1 MQWSDVTRRQTSKTL
16 RQFGILCLVIF
27 GGWAAWRFA
36 GGQRGLVTSL
46 LAGASVLLGMLGLLM
61 PNALQP
67 IFTAWMTLAFPLG
80 WAISRLLL
88 AVLYYG
94 LFTPIGLVF
103 RLRNRD
109 VLRIRQKSPAGSYW
123 TAKSRRSDVSDYL
136 RQF

>member
-27 GGWAAWRFA
+27 GGWAVWRFSA
-36 GGQRGLVTSL
+36 GQRGLATSL
-46 LAGASVLLGMLGLLM
+46 LAGASVLLGVLGLLK

-80 WAISRLLL
+80 WLISRVLL
-88 AVLYYG
+88 AILYYG
-94 LFTPIGLVF
+94 VFTPIGVVF

-109 VLRIRQKSPAGSYW
+109 VLRIRHQSSAGSYW
-123 TAKSRRSDVSDYL
+123 TPKASRNDVSDYL

>member
-16 RQFGILCLVIF
+16 RQFGMLCVVIF

-36 GGQRGLVTSL
+36 DGQRGPVTSL
-46 LAGASVLLGMLGLLM
+46 LAGAGVLLGVVGLLK
-61 PNALQP
+61 PNALRP

-80 WAISRLLL
+80 WLISRLLL
-88 AVLYYG
+88 ASLYYG
-94 LFTPIGLVF
+94 LFTPIGVIF

-109 VLRIRQKSPAGSYW
+109 VLRIRHKSTAGSYW
-123 TAKSRRSDVSDYL
+123 ISKTARSDVSDYL

>member
-16 RQFGILCLVIF
+16 RQFGVLCLVVF
-27 GGWAAWRFA
+27 GGWAAWRLA
-36 GGQRGLVTSL
+36 EGERGLVTSL
-46 LAGASVLLGMLGLLM
+46 LAAASVLLGVVGLLK

-80 WAISRLLL
+80 WVISRLLL
-88 AVLYYG
+88 ATLYYAV
-94 LFTPIGLVF
+94 FTPIAMVF

-109 VLRIRQKSPAGSYW
+109 VLQIRHQSSAGSYW
-123 TAKSRRSDVSDYL
+123 TAKPGRSDVSDYL